1 MSRIL
6 VVDDDSEIRE
16 LLRRIL
22 LRENHTVICASNGD
36 EALKLF
42 AENPADLVITDIIM
56 PVKEGLQT
64 IKELK
69 QIAPGV
75 KIIAIS
81 GGGLIEADKYLK
93 IAKSIG
99 ANYTINKPF
108 GRKEI
113 LDAVTSVTV

>member
-16 LLRRIL
+16 LLTTLL
-22 LRENHTVICASNGD
+22 LRADHTLVFAFNMDSSRQM
-36 EALKLF
+36 F
-42 AENPADLVITDIIM
+42 AENPADIVITDIIM
-56 PVKEGLQT
+56 PVKEGLHT